1 VKNHSGQQNAVIS
14 GERRVNVGELNGK
27 VAVVTG
33 AARGIGRAVAE
44 VFVREGAAVMIADLP
59 ASNGEATVAELR
71 MHGAQAAFTAADV
84 TQDADAMVAATVARF
99 GRLDILVNN
108 AGVFYPADALA
119 TPFDRWLKAVDV
131 IYYGAFHCSRA
142 AGKVMVAQGQGGRIV
157 NISSVNGFL
166 GMAQSSHYN
175 TAKGAVDQLTRCLA
189 VEWAP
194 HGILVN
200 GVAPG
205 FVETSMAVVDG
216 VNEHE
221 TPDFQA
227 FYVQQRRIPLARP
240 AQPEEIAEAVRFL
253 ASPRCTYITG
263 HTIIVD
269 GGLSV
274 TF

>member
-1 VKNHSGQQNAVIS
+1 MS
-14 GERRVNVGELNGK
+14 ELNGK
-27 VAVVTG
+27 VALVTG

-59 ASNGEATVAELR
+59 ASDGEATAAALR
-71 MHGAQAAFTAADV
+71 ATGAQAAFVAADV

-108 AGVFYPADALA
+108 AGIFYPADALA
-119 TPFDRWLKAVDV
+119 TPFAAWQKAFDV
-131 IYYGAFHCSRA
+131 IFYGALHCSRA
-142 AGKVMVAQGQGGRIV
+142 AGQVMVAQGQGGRIV
-157 NISSVNGFL
+157 NVSSVNAFL
-166 GMAQSSHYN
+166 GAAQSSHYN

-194 HGILVN
+194 HSILVN

-205 FVETSMAVVDG
+205 FVETPMAVVDG

-227 FYVQQRRIPLARP
+227 FYVQRRRIPLARP
-240 AQPEEIAEAVRFL
+240 AQPEEIAEVVCFL
-253 ASPRCTYITG
+253 ASNRCTYITG
-263 HTIIVD
+263 HTIVVD